1 MIDYYETKSQPIT
14 RVMVWQAYWK
24 VRSNKGG
31 MGIDE
36 MGWEELDK
44 DRERQL
50 YKLWNRLTSG
60 SYFPPPVKEV
70 SIKKKGGGIRKL
82 GIPTI
87 LDRIAQEVVKAP
99 LEQVVQPI
107 FHSSSFGYQK
117 NKDCHQAL
125 EKALE
130 HALTHGWAIDLDIK
144 GFFDNIN
151 QELLLKAVSHY
162 CKEPW
167 ILMYVK
173 RWLEAGIVQENGETI
188 NRLTGTPQGG
198 VISPLLSNIFLH
210 VVFDKWMEK
219 NHPEK
224 PFERYADDIVV
235 HCKTEKQAKFVKAMI
250 GKRMASCKLQLH
262 PEKTKI
268 VHIRGESEVKYPR
281 SLDFLGFSLRVQM
294 VETKVGKKLMPTT
307 VISQKSKSSIYEKL
321 RTMKIHE
328 MHMSI
333 EGVSQKLSP
342 IIRGIM
348 NYYCK
353 FWSGHTHDI
362 WYQLNVR
369 LTKWVKHVKRMSTR
383 AAMRWLQKK
392 YVVNPGLF
400 PHWSLVRP

>member
-70 SIKKKGGGIRKL
+70 SIKKKGGGLRKL

-281 SLDFLGFSLRVQM
+281 SMDFLGFSLRVQM

>member
-14 RVMVWQAYWK
+14 RIMVWQAYWK
-24 VRSNKGG
+24 VRGNRGC

-36 MGWEELDK
+36 MDWDELDN

-87 LDRIAQEVVKAP
+87 LDRIAQEVVKGP
-99 LEQVVQPI
+99 LERIVQPF
-107 FHSSSFGYQK
+107 FHESSFGYQEG
-117 NKDCHQAL
+117 KDCHQAL
-125 EKALE
+125 EKALKN
-130 HALTHGWAIDLDIK
+130 ALGYGWAIDLDIK

-151 QELLLKAVSHY
+151 QELLLKAVGHY
-162 CKEPW
+162 CKEAW

-219 NHPEK
+219 NHPGK
-224 PFERYADDIVV
+224 PFERYADDIIV

-262 PEKTKI
+262 PDKTKI
-268 VHIRGESEVKYPR
+268 VHIRGESEQKYPR

-294 VETKVGKKLMPTT
+294 VGTKLGKKLMPTL
-307 VISQKSKSSIYEKL
+307 VISQKSKNSVYEKL
-321 RTMKIHE
+321 RAMKIHE
-328 MHMSI
+328 MHTSI
-333 EGVSQKLSP
+333 EGLSRKLSP

-353 FWSGHTHDI
+353 FWSGHTHNI

-369 LTKWVKHVKRMSTR
+369 ITKWAKRVKRMSTR
-383 AAMRWLQKK
+383 AALRWIQKK
-392 YVVNPGLF
+392 YKVNPGLF
-400 PHWSLVRP
+400 PHWALVRP